1 VTPQVVSQEQN
12 EASTVESRPEAEME
26 ITTAD
31 EATGDTESASV
42 PEKSTRSEGENAADK
57 RNEVEAGDGGVEEVD
72 ASQQAES
79 SAEDAERFRKEAEVW
94 YDRFV
99 RLQAD
104 FDNYRK
110 RTAQEREEW
119 VRSASRRLVEKLL
132 PVVDHFELAAASSRQ
147 NRDFDALAKGVDM
160 ILRQLE
166 QLLREEGVEPIETV
180 GRPFD
185 PELHEAI
192 MRVDSAEHGEGVVV
206 EEVRRGYRMHGK
218 VLRPALVKVSQ

>member
-1 VTPQVVSQEQN
+1 MTPQVVSQEQN
-12 EASTVESRPEAEME
+12 EASTAESRPEAEME

>member
-1 VTPQVVSQEQN
+1 VVSQEQN
-12 EASTVESRPEAEME
+12 EASTAESRPEAEME

>member
-1 VTPQVVSQEQN
+1 VVSQEQN

>member
-12 EASTVESRPEAEME
+12 EASTAESRPEAEME

>member
-1 VTPQVVSQEQN
+1 MTPQVVSQEQN

>member
-1 VTPQVVSQEQN
+1 MVSQEQN
-12 EASTVESRPEAEME
+12 EASTAESRPEAEME

-31 EATGDTESASV
+31 EAVDGAESASAPKESAC
-42 PEKSTRSEGENAADK
+42 PEGDNAADD
-57 RNEVEAGDGGVEEVD
+57 RNAVEVSDGSVEEAE
-72 ASQQAES
+72 ASQQAQSSAES
-79 SAEDAERFRKEAEVW
+79 SAEDAERFRREAEVW

>member
-1 VTPQVVSQEQN
+1 
-12 EASTVESRPEAEME
+12 ME